1 MDASLNLTLSV
12 SFPLCFLVWKPK
24 DNTKNIHKLFAIFAA
39 MIIMQR
45 LPSPWLHQ
53 YRSCSCL
60 SYVFSGIA
68 STSPN
73 LTIFWF
79 FEGNQEKNYING
91 KKKKTLSRPW
101 RKTHNTLVN
110 WNRNFWSWTW
120 RTHSEHIIVHVL
132 IMAFVTN
139 VNSEPHIVYEDAF
152 KCHWYVN
159 NHSVAIIQIWR
170 ALRSLNDSFE
180 W

>member
-39 MIIMQR
+39 MIISGYHLHGYTNTAPVRVCLMFSRELPR
-45 LPSPWLHQ
+45 L
-53 YRSCSCL
+53 
-60 SYVFSGIA
+60 V
-68 STSPN
+68 
-73 LTIFWF
+73 LTWRYFGF